1 MSELVATM
9 YCIVFSFL
17 ELVCYDTLPY
27 PYTQASFSNCTVL
40 FSFYLGLPTHSN
52 GLTRKL
58 AISNG
63 TVNVVDQINRRK
75 TGH

>member
-1 MSELVATM
+1 
-9 YCIVFSFL
+9 
-17 ELVCYDTLPY
+17 
-27 PYTQASFSNCTVL
+27 
-40 FSFYLGLPTHSN
+40 
-52 GLTRKL
+52 LTRKL